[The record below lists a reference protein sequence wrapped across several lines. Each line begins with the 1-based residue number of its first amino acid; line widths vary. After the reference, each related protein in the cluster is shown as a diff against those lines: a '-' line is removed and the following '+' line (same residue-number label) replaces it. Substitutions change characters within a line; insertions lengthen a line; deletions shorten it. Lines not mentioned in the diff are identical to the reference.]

1 MHESRDYANWET
13 ILSIVEFVVNNSP
26 AQSTGYTPF
35 FLNFGYHPCTPI
47 DILRESDETTIE
59 TVNQFTLRMQRAF
72 SRAQFYLH
80 KAQERQKVQADK
92 RRREQV
98 FHVGDQVLLSTNNL
112 QWKQV
117 LAHKLQ
123 KKFVGPFFVTRCI
136 GPVAYELELP
146 EAWKIHPVFHTSLLR
161 PFKVT
166 AWTQDQKSAVEDLE
180 LEEADRSYE
189 IEKLLRW
196 RWIGPSGRRRKRE
209 FLVLWKHYSIDDASW
224 IPEANFDQPAKVAK
238 MMKRDNPTEDVQ

>member
-1 MHESRDYANWET
+1 MRVGSTKTGRTNLA
-13 ILSIVEFVVNNSP
+13 IVEFVVNNSP
-26 AQSTGYTPF
+26 TQSTGYTPF

-47 DILRESDETTIE
+47 DILKEAEETTNE

-72 SRAQFYLH
+72 SRAQFFLH
-80 KAQERQKVQADK
+80 KSQERQKVQADRK
-92 RRREQV
+92 RREQV
-98 FHVGDQVLLSTNNL
+98 FHVGDLVLLSTNNL
-112 QWKQV
+112 KLKQV
-117 LAHKLQ
+117 PARKLQ
-123 KKFVGPFFVTRCI
+123 KKFVGPFFVSRCI

-166 AWTQDQKSAVEDLE
+166 TWTREEESAVNDLE
-180 LEEADRSYE
+180 LEEEDRSYE

-209 FLVLWKHYSIDDASW
+209 FLVLWKNYSIDDASW
-224 IPEANFDQPAKVAK
+224 IPEANFDHPAEISK
-238 MMKRDNPTEDVQ
+238 MMQRDNPTEDVQ